1 MVFNMQRADRITGI
15 ITLLL
20 GAWVALLST
29 DMQLLSDGVPGPG
42 LLPLICGVVFVVL
55 GLALLLKPTE
65 AGTPVPWPKA
75 QDGGRVLGA
84 VASMVIFTSLVPVLG
99 FPVAAAL
106 FLAAMIWWW
115 ADYSPWLAVLLG
127 VVLALT
133 MMLVFQVLLNAPLP
147 EGLWQ

>member
-1 MVFNMQRADRITGI
+1 
-15 ITLLL
+15 
-20 GAWVALLST
+20 
-29 DMQLLSDGVPGPG
+29 
-42 LLPLICGVVFVVL
+42 VFVVL